1 MKKSLIR
8 RLFILSVI
16 VSVIV
21 VSTAMNSLMNRTE
34 DERMENVEF
43 RLATPQ
49 FLLASAATLSRDP
62 AFPENEAG
70 ISAYLRP
77 TTSINLTIAKSAFA
91 TIDEEEL
98 DYIKGTV
105 AVNGMTED
113 EYPYVWVSSDGWII
127 AYIPRDYKS
136 EALITPF
143 GYDYKTTTLAEAIK
157 KVCNAIE
164 VNFDYDEVG
173 YYHFKFP
180 DANGMVVV
188 LESVTNIATD
198 EFWVNISKDAT
209 IYNISWVYYSNGG
222 GNWAKLD
229 GKTFVSG
236 YANPHKKWGFFSES
250 EFTKGVD
257 HRVEVHSDWS
267 YGWAKIGLVII
278 YKS

>member
-8 RLFILSVI
+8 RLFVLSVI

-21 VSTAMNSLMNRTE
+21 VSTAMNSFMNRTE
-34 DERMENVEF
+34 DKRIENVEF

-49 FLLASAATLSRDP
+49 FLLASAATLSGDS

-77 TTSINLTIAKSAFA
+77 TTSINLTIARSAFA
-91 TIDEEEL
+91 TIDEEKS

-136 EALITPF
+136 EALIAPF

-180 DANGMVVV
+180 DANGMVVERMRV
-188 LESVTNIATD
+188 AQTISCQVQSDQIA
-198 EFWVNISKDAT
+198 
-209 IYNISWVYYSNGG
+209 
-222 GNWAKLD
+222 
-229 GKTFVSG
+229 
-236 YANPHKKWGFFSES
+236 GFFN
-250 EFTKGVD
+250 TP
-257 HRVEVHSDWS
+257 HQ
-267 YGWAKIGLVII
+267 
-278 YKS
+278 

>member
-21 VSTAMNSLMNRTE
+21 VSTAMNSFMNRTE

-49 FLLASAATLSRDP
+49 FLLASAATLSGDP

-91 TIDEEEL
+91 TIDEEKS

-105 AVNGMTED
+105 AVNEMTED

-157 KVCNAIE
+157 KVCDVIGA
-164 VNFDYDEVG
+164 NFDYDEVG

-188 LESVTNIATD
+188 LEGVTDIATD
-198 EFWVNISKDAT
+198 EFWVNISKDVT
-209 IYNISWVYYSNGG
+209 IYNISWAYYSDYVN
-222 GNWAKLD
+222 NWAKLD

-236 YANPHKKWGFFSES
+236 HASPHKRCGFFSKS
-250 EFTKGVD
+250 EFTKVLIT
-257 HRVEVHSDWS
+257 E
-267 YGWAKIGLVII
+267 
-278 YKS
+278 